1 MNSWPQLILL
11 YDYLD
16 CALSEIIPT
25 PKVTGSSEGKGV
37 SKSQML
43 KTKHACKSK
52 LKFPEG

>member
-43 KTKHACKSK
+43 KT
-52 LKFPEG
+52 